1 MKSLKQWVQLMNLEL
16 EDFLFGKPGSFSLN
30 EEILKSPKE
39 LDPRLQYTP
48 DNSNLQGTNE
58 NILSYRMFNF
68 SGHPIIQALGKV
80 KLVRV
85 TVLHDL
91 FNCHNTVK
99 MVRFK

>member
-1 MKSLKQWVQLMNLEL
+1 MKSLKQWVQLMNLEF
-16 EDFLFGKPGSFSLN
+16 EDFLFRKPGSFSLN

-58 NILSYRMFNF
+58 NIFSYRMFSF
-68 SGHPIIQALGKV
+68 LGHPIIQALGKV

-91 FNCHNTVK
+91 FVITL
-99 MVRFK
+99 

>member
-1 MKSLKQWVQLMNLEL
+1 MKSIKQWVQLMNLEF
-16 EDFLFGKPGSFSLN
+16 EDFLFRKPGSFSLN

-58 NILSYRMFNF
+58 NSLSYRMFDF
-68 SGHPIIQALGKV
+68 SGHLIIQALEKV

-85 TVLHDL
+85 TECYIIYLIVITL
-91 FNCHNTVK
+91 
-99 MVRFK
+99 